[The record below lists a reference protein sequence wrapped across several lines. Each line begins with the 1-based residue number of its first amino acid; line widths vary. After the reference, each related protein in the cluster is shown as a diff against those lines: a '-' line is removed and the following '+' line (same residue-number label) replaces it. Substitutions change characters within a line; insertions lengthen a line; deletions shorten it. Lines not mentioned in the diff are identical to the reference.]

1 MHEQTMVRVLAF
13 LMTVLVITAMLLP
26 FVLAAH
32 FGEGWLAL
40 NYVTVPGFL
49 GLCALG
55 ESRHGR
61 GG

>member
-40 NYVTVPGFL
+40 NYVTVPGYL
-49 GLCALG
+49 GMCAWG

>member
-1 MHEQTMVRVLAF
+1 MHEKTMVRVLAF

-49 GLCALG
+49 GLCAWG